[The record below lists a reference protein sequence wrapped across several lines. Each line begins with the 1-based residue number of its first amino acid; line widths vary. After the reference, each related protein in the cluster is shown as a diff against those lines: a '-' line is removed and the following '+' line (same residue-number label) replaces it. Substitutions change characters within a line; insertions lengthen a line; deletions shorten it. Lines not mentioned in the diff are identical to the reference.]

1 MTDEKPL
8 PEIVIDP
15 IKPQKKKGERGQ
27 YARKGSG
34 KTKKALNALA
44 PLMGAGHRPNKANEI
59 AFETEEVRIGKAM
72 FLMMLDGK
80 SERDISKHF
89 DCSID
94 MVRKYLNI
102 QLNHEQ
108 DGLMMLR
115 GKHSII
121 AYQRLEAYVISPAIE
136 RIKSTLENGEFDQRA
151 YDTLMRAIKLE
162 TEIVAPKGT
171 VNVNN
176 NGGNT
181 FINSNSP
188 LFMMAQDAMREE
200 GEIDL
205 DEVVIDAEDINLNEY
220 RIPKVDEM
228 IDDAN

>member
-8 PEIVIDP
+8 PEIFIDP
-15 IKPQKKKGERGQ
+15 IKTERKKGERGQ

-44 PLMGAGHRPNKANEI
+44 PLMGAGHHPNKANEI

-80 SERDISKHF
+80 NEKDIAKHF
-89 DCSID
+89 DCSVD

-121 AYQRLEAYVISPAIE
+121 AYQRLETYVIAPTIE
-136 RIKSTLENGEFDQRA
+136 RIKATIESGDFDQRA

-188 LFMMAQDAMREE
+188 LFMMAQEAMREE

-205 DEVVIDAEDINLNEY
+205 DEIIIDAEDVSLSDY

-228 IDDAN
+228 IQNAD